1 MGNRTRPPVEAQKGE
16 WPLRSREICR
26 WESRRAWAVISI
38 VSSGWHL
45 GLPEETGRRF
55 LKRAE
60 EMANPSGAQGTGLG
74 PAQSVGLEREHEQ
87 LGEREEMKE

>member
-1 MGNRTRPPVEAQKGE
+1 M
-16 WPLRSREICR
+16 
-26 WESRRAWAVISI
+26 ISI

-45 GLPEETGRRF
+45 GLPEETVRRF

-74 PAQSVGLEREHEQ
+74 PAQSVELEREHEQ